1 MSDDEI
7 INEESKRMVKRKA
20 EESKHTPNKRPKLL
34 HTPKKELLPE
44 DYEIKFTRGLT
55 SEEQIV
61 LFEPDTN
68 YNRKVANFGID

>member
-7 INEESKRMVKRKA
+7 INEESKRMKRKA

-34 HTPKKELLPE
+34 HTPKKELPE
-44 DYEIKFTRGLT
+44 DYEIKFTRELT

-61 LFEPDTN
+61 LFKPCILTMIE
-68 YNRKVANFGID
+68 RL